1 MLKLRG
7 TLLIMKLEMDRLR
20 NSENAEKLV
29 SFAATPAPKSPV
41 NKSVPKLDLKKCE
54 TADKTDYQAYS
65 FKLEDNLK
73 ELRAQIAKWEADN
86 NELNLKYRQETRK
99 LQEALQINKR
109 LLQALGAQ
117 KDKYS
122 TLKHKSKS
130 STSSD
135 RGSKMEMSYNPYS

>member
-1 MLKLRG
+1 M
-7 TLLIMKLEMDRLR
+7 
-20 NSENAEKLV
+20 

-41 NKSVPKLDLKKCE
+41 NRSVPKLDLKKCE
-54 TADKTDYQAYS
+54 NNDKTDYQAYS
-65 FKLEDNLK
+65 LKLEENLK

-86 NELNLKYRQETRK
+86 NELNLKYREQSRK

-122 TLKHKSKS
+122 SLKQRSKS
-130 STSSD
+130 SASSD
-135 RGSKMEMSYNPYS
+135 GGSKMDMSYNPYS